1 MMRSLLFLVL
11 VFASVL
17 PASSKTLK
25 FECSYTLSC
34 SDVAGCRD
42 GEQKTLLEVDGD
54 MATLRTNQVSKS
66 MALFESDGFLTFL
79 SFGEANQRQV
89 VYLAE
94 DGTSAFTVTAF
105 FAGEFVSA
113 HSYGSCS
120 EAQS

>member
-1 MMRSLLFLVL
+1 
-11 VFASVL
+11 
-17 PASSKTLK
+17 
-25 FECSYTLSC
+25 
-34 SDVAGCRD
+34 
-42 GEQKTLLEVDGD
+42 

-66 MALFESDGFLTFL
+66 MALLESDGFLTFM